1 MIYYIIILSSGLLLL
16 ILNNIK
22 WLKIKRSVIKE
33 KRIKKIRSNN
43 GYFFI
48 AFSKRILKEWLTY
61 LSTILKER
69 NTLHILTPV
78 IYSICIYAVN
88 YFWFNFNTLIIL
100 FFIMISVIYFQL
112 RLSRKRHH
120 TLFKKDFPEALL
132 MINMAASSGASIN
145 QVLERCGQEI
155 SGPLGNEF
163 SLICRRLN
171 VGESPEAVF
180 YDSYQRFKHPEFYFL
195 ITITLLNLQQGGQLR
210 ELTSRL
216 SEVINKNKT
225 TEQKKAVMTA
235 QVRMSVNIISI
246 MPIAFSFLLY
256 FIDPTTIESM
266 WNHPIGRMIY
276 YYIITSEIIGII
288 SIRKMLGKST

>member
-33 KRIKKIRSNN
+33 KKTKKIKSDNR
-43 GYFFI
+43 YFFI
-48 AFSKRILKEWLTY
+48 AFYKRILKEWLTY

-69 NTLHILTPV
+69 NTLHILIPV

-88 YFWFNFNTLIIL
+88 YFWFNFNFLIIL

-216 SEVINKNKT
+216 SEVINNNKT

-256 FIDPTTIESM
+256 FLDPTTIESM
-266 WNHPIGRMIY
+266 WDHPIGRMIY
-276 YYIITSEIIGII
+276 YYIITSEIVGII
-288 SIRKMLGKST
+288 LIRKMLGKST

>member
-1 MIYYIIILSSGLLLL
+1 MIYYIILILGLVLLV
-16 ILNNIK
+16 LNNIK
-22 WLKIKRSVIKE
+22 WLKIKRSIIKTNKTKQNKGSFLIVLSKNIFREWFDYLFGIFKE
-33 KRIKKIRSNN
+33 K
-43 GYFFI
+43 
-48 AFSKRILKEWLTY
+48 
-61 LSTILKER
+61 
-69 NTLHILTPV
+69 NTLHISMPV
-78 IYSICIYAVN
+78 IYSACIYTIN
-88 YFWFNFNTLIIL
+88 HFWFNFNPAIIL

-112 RLSRKRHH
+112 RLSRKKYY
-120 TLFKKDFPEALL
+120 TLFKQDFPEALL

-171 VGESPEAVF
+171 VGESPESVF
-180 YDSYQRFKHPEFYFL
+180 YDSYQRFNYPEFYFL
-195 ITITLLNLQQGGQLR
+195 ITILLLNLQQGGQLR

-246 MPIAFSFLLY
+246 MPIVFSLLLY
-256 FIDPTTIESM
+256 FLDPATIETM
-266 WNHPIGRMIY
+266 WENPIGKMIY
-276 YYIITSEIIGII
+276 YYISTSEVIGII
-288 SIRKMLGKST
+288 VIRKMLGKAT